1 MKSSLSLSL
10 LLGLALSQVGA
21 SCPESCPDTEDVVW
35 ALGGGCNVFRNKCYF
50 DKANCQPNYELTIT
64 TKEECQKQCAD
75 ICGAVYQPTG
85 GIYKGQLRKFS
96 NECEKLVHTCR
107 TGERK
112 CPDTE
117 EVVWALGGGCSVFR
131 NKCYFDKENCHRKP
145 ALTITT
151 KRECQR
157 HCPDI
162 CTAVYQPTSGIYNG
176 KVLNFGNECEKRA
189 YTCRTGQSK
198 LNYVF

>member
-1 MKSSLSLSL
+1 MKFFFYICILLCVALSLVS
-10 LLGLALSQVGA
+10 G
-21 SCPESCPDTEDVVW
+21 
-35 ALGGGCNVFRNKCYF
+35 
-50 DKANCQPNYELTIT
+50 NCS
-64 TKEECQKQCAD
+64 
-75 ICGAVYQPTG
+75 G
-85 GIYKGQLRKFS
+85 
-96 NECEKLVHTCR
+96 
-107 TGERK
+107 K

-189 YTCRTGQSK
+189 YTCRTGQTF
-198 LNYVF
+198 L